1 MNAVA
6 SAHTH
11 QPRGL
16 IVWLSLAQL
25 VTWGSTFYTFALLM
39 EPIERELGFT
49 RAQSSLG
56 FSIALLTEG
65 LFALTVGRWIDAGH
79 ERRVMTG
86 GSLLV
91 GVTLLA
97 HSAVQSLT
105 GFYAVWALLGA
116 GMAATLYAPVF
127 AVVTRRFPQ
136 DFRRAIITMTFLG
149 GLASTVFIPLSA
161 WLVAQL
167 GWRQALWVL
176 AALQFALCAPLHAHW
191 LRHAPAGIKATPDDT
206 TAPTS
211 ATQHMRSA
219 PFLLIAVFVV
229 CMMAVTAA
237 LPAHL
242 IPLLREAGLSEAWV
256 IVIPAS
262 IGVIQ
267 VVGRLLLYFFEHR
280 FNVHWANALIP
291 CLLPLGLLMLLL
303 GRGHALPGLLFVLLF
318 GLGNGLITIVKG
330 TAIAQY
336 VDRTHVA
343 TLNGALGLP
352 QALARAA
359 APFALGVLWS
369 PDGGYAIGL
378 WLMLACSALAVGALW
393 GAQRASLR
401 KRPSA

>member
-1 MNAVA
+1 MNAA
-6 SAHTH
+6 APAHPH

-25 VTWGSTFYTFALLM
+25 ITWGSTFYTFALLM

-56 FSIALLTEG
+56 FSIALLAEG

-91 GVTLLA
+91 GATLLA
-97 HSAVQSLT
+97 HSAVQSLA
-105 GFYAVWALLGA
+105 GFYVVWALLGT

-161 WLVAQL
+161 WLIAQL

-176 AALQFALCAPLHAHW
+176 AALQFALCAPLHARW
-191 LRHAPAGIKATPDDT
+191 LRHAPPGIHPAAHGDKHD
-206 TAPTS
+206 TS
-211 ATQHMRSA
+211 AAQHMRST
-219 PFLLIAVFVV
+219 PFLLIGVFVV

-262 IGVIQ
+262 IGAIQ

-336 VDRTHVA
+336 VDRAHVA

-369 PDGGYAIGL
+369 PGGGYAVGL
-378 WLMLACSALAVGALW
+378 WLLLACSALAVISLW
-393 GAQRASLR
+393 GAQRASLGA
-401 KRPSA
+401 KRG

>member
-149 GLASTVFIPLSA
+149 GLASTVFIPL
-161 WLVAQL
+161 WP
-167 GWRQALWVL
+167 GWSRSL
-176 AALQFALCAPLHAHW
+176 AGGRPCGCSPRCSLRCA
-191 LRHAPAGIKATPDDT
+191 RRCMRTGCATHP
-206 TAPTS
+206 
-211 ATQHMRSA
+211 
-219 PFLLIAVFVV
+219 
-229 CMMAVTAA
+229 
-237 LPAHL
+237 
-242 IPLLREAGLSEAWV
+242 
-256 IVIPAS
+256 PAS
-262 IGVIQ
+262 
-267 VVGRLLLYFFEHR
+267 RPARTTRPRPHR
-280 FNVHWANALIP
+280 PRSTCA
-291 CLLPLGLLMLLL
+291 
-303 GRGHALPGLLFVLLF
+303 
-318 GLGNGLITIVKG
+318 
-330 TAIAQY
+330 
-336 VDRTHVA
+336 
-343 TLNGALGLP
+343 
-352 QALARAA
+352 ARR
-359 APFALGVLWS
+359 S
-369 PDGGYAIGL
+369 
-378 WLMLACSALAVGALW
+378 C
-393 GAQRASLR
+393 
-401 KRPSA
+401 